1 MKRFDYPGFDT
12 VLNRKGTNSCKWDN
26 KLILK
31 ENLLPL
37 SVADM
42 DFAVPLEVTQALVN
56 RTEKPIYGY
65 EFQPEDLKKNI
76 ISWQHSRHGF
86 EIHKDWLLFIPGVV
100 CGLAV
105 SILALT
111 QKGDGIVIQPPVFPP
126 FFKVVT
132 ENERHLLL
140 NPLHY
145 DSDSLH
151 YRMDFG
157 SLEKLFSEKKPRLMV
172 LCNPHNPV
180 GRVWTKKELQVLG
193 ELCEEYHVT
202 MVSDDIHADLVF
214 SGHRYHPL
222 INISENLKKN
232 TIQLM
237 SPGKSFNI
245 PGLSLSYAVI
255 ADSKLKDRLS
265 KKLSAMG
272 LNATNTMSTVA
283 TQAAYQNGEKWL
295 DSVLGYIWKNYVF
308 FKKTLSSE
316 LPWAKVIPL
325 EGTFLAWI
333 DLRGSGLNHNQLSQV
348 IRSKAKLILFDGH
361 QFGDAGQGFMRINLA
376 CPRKTLQE
384 AVTQFITALNQAR
397 KNPPPLENMA
407 IPVLSFKCC
416 SG

>member
-1 MKRFDYPGFDT
+1 MKRFDDPGFDT
-12 VLNRKGTNSCKWDN
+12 VLNRRGTNSYKWDN
-26 KLILK
+26 AEIIEK
-31 ENLLPL
+31 NLLPL

-42 DFAVPLEVTQALVN
+42 DFAVPSEITQALVN

-65 EFQPEDLKKNI
+65 EFRPEGLKKTI
-76 ISWQHSRHGF
+76 ISWQHSRHGL
-86 EIHKDWLLFIPGVV
+86 EIHKDWLLFIPGIV

-126 FFKVVT
+126 FFNVVT

-140 NPLHY
+140 SPLHY
-145 DSDSLH
+145 DSESLH
-151 YRMDFG
+151 YTMDFD
-157 SLEKLFSEKKPRLMV
+157 SLEKLFSEQKPRMMI

-193 ELCEEYHVT
+193 RLCEKYDVIV
-202 MVSDDIHADLVF
+202 VSDDIHADLIF

-222 INISENLKKN
+222 INISENLEKN

-245 PGLSLSYAVI
+245 PGLGFSYAVI
-255 ADSKLKDRLS
+255 ANNKLRDRLS

-272 LNATNTMSTVA
+272 LNTTNAMSIVA

-295 DSVLGYIWKNYVF
+295 NSVLGYIGNNYVF
-308 FKKTLSSE
+308 FKRTLSSE

-348 IRSKAKLILFDGH
+348 IRSKAQLILFDGY
-361 QFGDAGQGFMRINLA
+361 QFGDVGQGFMRINLA
-376 CPRKTLQE
+376 CPRKTLQK
-384 AVTQFITALNQAR
+384 AATQFITALNQAR

-407 IPVLSFKCC
+407 IPVLSCKCC
-416 SG
+416 GG